1 MKLKLADT
9 EEIAEKSEEES
20 GQTGMG
26 FLEHLDEL
34 RNRII
39 YSVIAVAIACGTAG
53 IFYTF
58 LIEEILLKPAMNVG
72 MKLQNLQPFGQ
83 VYLTFKIIMFS
94 GITVSLPFV
103 LFQLWK
109 FIKPG
114 LYPTE
119 QRWARGITFFT
130 FFCFIAGVLFAY
142 YVMIP
147 PMLSFDKSFGT
158 SQIQNII
165 DVNKY
170 WGMLSMVLLVAG
182 IFFEMPVVS
191 FILSRA
197 GLLSPQFLRKY
208 RRHAAVVFLVIAAI
222 VTPSADPFNQMI
234 FAVPLYGLYEIS
246 ILISAIAV
254 RKYLKSMDSI
264 K

>member
-1 MKLKLADT
+1 MSENT
-9 EEIAEKSEEES
+9 EIEERNENSEEKES
-20 GQTGMG
+20 SEESMG
-26 FLEHLDEL
+26 FFEHLDEL

-39 YSVIAVAIACGTAG
+39 YSVIALLITCGAAG
-53 IFYTF
+53 IYYKE
-58 LIEEILLKPAMNVG
+58 LIENILLKPALDVG

-83 VYLTFKIIMFS
+83 VYLTFKIIIFS
-94 GITVSLPFV
+94 GLTVALPFI

-109 FIKPG
+109 FVKPG

-119 QRWARGITFFT
+119 QKWARGITFFT

-142 YVMIP
+142 FVMIP
-147 PMLSFDKSFGT
+147 PMLSFDVAFGT
-158 SQIQNII
+158 REIENII

-191 FILSRA
+191 YILSRA
-197 GLLSPQFLRKY
+197 GMLSPKFLRKY
-208 RRHAAVVFLVIAAI
+208 RRHAAVIFLIIAAI

-234 FAVPLYGLYEIS
+234 FAVPLYALYEIS
-246 ILISAIAV
+246 ILISAVAV
-254 RKYLKSMDSI
+254 RKYLKSVDSI
-264 K
+264 Q

>member
-1 MKLKLADT
+1 
-9 EEIAEKSEEES
+9 
-20 GQTGMG
+20 MG
-26 FLEHLDEL
+26 FLDHLDEL

-39 YSVIAVAIACGTAG
+39 YSVIAIGLACGLAG
-53 IFYTF
+53 VYYTF
-58 LIEEILLKPAMNVG
+58 LIEEILLQPARDAG
-72 MKLQNLQPFGQ
+72 MVLQNLQPFGQ
-83 VYLTFKIIMFS
+83 VYLTFKIIMFA
-94 GITVSLPFV
+94 GITGSLPFV

-109 FIKPG
+109 FVKPG

-119 QRWARGITFFT
+119 QSWARGITFFT

-142 YVMIP
+142 FVMIP
-147 PMLSFDKSFGT
+147 PMLNFDVSFGT
-158 SQIQNII
+158 DQIQNII

-170 WGMLSMVLLVAG
+170 WSMLSMVLLMAG

-197 GLLSPQFLRKY
+197 GLLSPKFLRKY
-208 RRHAAVVFLVIAAI
+208 RRHAAVAFLVIAAI

-246 ILISAIAV
+246 ILISAVAV
-254 RKYLKSMDSI
+254 RKYLKSMDN
-264 K
+264 